1 MSVYWVNMPETEV
14 GMCVDSRLEP
24 EEYRGR
30 SIHLRPLEKV
40 RCVDGESKIWDVDI
54 SIRDTP
60 ECVCCFGLCG
70 DLKGFWYMVN
80 V

>member
-1 MSVYWVNMPETEV
+1 MSVYRVNMAEI
-14 GMCVDSRLEP
+14 GMGMGVDSGFEP

-40 RCVDGESKIWDVDI
+40 RCVDGECKMWDQHQRNV
-54 SIRDTP
+54 
-60 ECVCCFGLCG
+60 CVCSFGLCG
-70 DLKGFWYMVN
+70 DLKGFWYMMVN